1 MKNSGKYLIQE
12 SKPIF
17 KSFKKKGVVVAKK
30 QHKAKNPLMQTYFT
44 SLLCLVLSVVM
55 FFGTSYAWF
64 TSEVNNVGNEIYIGT
79 LKVGLLK
86 ETDAGTQDLATGDSK
101 LFDKNIRWEP
111 GYTAIETIQ
120 IVNEGDLAF
129 EYVMTFTDG
138 ALITGQNATIAEV
151 AGNFDVWVFNHYGKT
166 YAAPASYEEI
176 NKANGW
182 EPVGT
187 LADVLEGK
195 TVLSGNMVT
204 VRKDGQTAE
213 AINAGTTD
221 GVRTPDKFTI
231 ALHMK
236 ETAGSEVMGHR
247 ISLNVKLVA
256 YQLTSEKDAFGNSTY
271 DDNIIT
277 AADAKELKNVLASG
291 KNVVLA
297 SNVALANVDECVVM
311 STTMFD
317 GNGKTITYNGGRVGE
332 SSVGVVTTSGGK
344 ISNLTINGQDNGR
357 ALYVTKLTSDLVVS
371 DCTLSGAC
379 SFELSASAAATHSL
393 NFTDTIFNNS
403 VTYGNVIS
411 SANFK
416 GCTFNNVLKPAGTT
430 VLTNCTFTT
439 EGLCVAELAE
449 GNSIKLINCKYED
462 QTIDELT
469 ITMTNDA
476 IVLSNTALFET
487 VEASNGT
494 IRVRKAATT

>member
-1 MKNSGKYLIQE
+1 MKKFGKYE
-12 SKPIF
+12 KRPEP
-17 KSFKKKGVVVAKK
+17 KVVVMSAEKTSGTK
-30 QHKAKNPLMQTYFT
+30 QPKVKNMLLQTYFT
-44 SLLCLVLSVVM
+44 SLLCLILCVTM

-64 TSEVNNVGNEIYIGT
+64 TSEVNNSANEIYVGT

-86 ETDAGTQDLATGDSK
+86 ETDAGVQDLATGDNK

-111 GYTAIETIQ
+111 GYTTVETIQ
-120 IVNEGDLAF
+120 IVNKGDLAF
-129 EYVMTFTDG
+129 KYVMTFTDG
-138 ALITGQNATIAEV
+138 TLADANGASLSDV
-151 AGNFDVWVFNHYGKT
+151 AKYFDVWVFDHLNKT
-166 YAAPASYEEI
+166 YEKPASYAAI
-176 NKANGW
+176 TTNANW
-182 EPVGT
+182 VNVGT
-187 LADVLEGK
+187 LAEVLDGK

-221 GVRTPDKFTI
+221 GVRTADKFTI

-256 YQLTSEKDAFGNSTY
+256 YQLTSEKDAFGNATY

-297 SNVALANVDECVVM
+297 SNIALANVDECVVM
-311 STTMFD
+311 STAMFD

-357 ALYVTKLTSDLVVS
+357 ALYVTKLASDLVVS
-371 DCTLSGAC
+371 DCTLSGAY
-379 SFELSASAAATHSL
+379 SFNLNSATKNDNALISFIDTR
-393 NFTDTIFNNS
+393 FTSWTS
-403 VTYGNVIS
+403 YANV
-411 SANFK
+411 ANHVYFTS
-416 GCTFNNVLKPAGTT
+416 CTFNDVLKPYGDTT
-430 VLTNCTFTT
+430 LTNCTFTT
-439 EGLCVAELAE
+439 AGLDVSKLEAGEV
-449 GNSIKLINCKYED
+449 ITLINCTYNGKLIEKAVLTSNGGVV
-462 QTIDELT
+462 TISES
-469 ITMTNDA
+469 DA
-476 IVLSNTALFET
+476 IKVDDGMVILKG
-487 VEASNGT
+487 NG
-494 IRVRKAATT
+494 